1 MRDDSC
7 VTTCCGAAYNDPIG
21 PYPGK
26 DDALGRAAAL
36 IKSMDTDADG
46 MISRE
51 ACNEWLKDLEK
62 QASDVEPV
70 PEAGLAGPCIAPCFH
85 KHELLT
91 CPALPPCY
99 HLSVGS
105 SI

>member
-1 MRDDSC
+1 MRDNSC
-7 VTTCCGAAYNDPIG
+7 LTICCGAAYNDPIG

-26 DDALGRAAAL
+26 DDALGRAATL

-62 QASDVEPV
+62 QAGDAV
-70 PEAGLAGPCIAPCFH
+70 PETGLAGLCIA
-85 KHELLT
+85 T
-91 CPALPPCY
+91 CSTNIHYSVALRYHPAHIY
-99 HLSVGS
+99 H
-105 SI
+105 